1 MTYEE
6 FKEFKSQIYALLEQ
20 LKDEYNKKESELQY
34 WKEIAIKLEN
44 ELNKLK
50 KENEEL
56 KKISSLIQEYSSF
69 RSITDE
75 RNNNLR
81 KVEHNFEN
89 DLNRI
94 KKALESVI

>member
-6 FKEFKSQIYALLEQ
+6 FKEFKSQIYALLDQ

-34 WKEIAIKLEN
+34 WKEVAIKLEN

-56 KKISSLIQEYSSF
+56 KKVSLLIQEYSSF

-81 KVEHNFEN
+81 KIEHNFEN

>member
-20 LKDEYNKKESELQY
+20 LKDEYNKKESELNY
-34 WKEIAIKLEN
+34 WKDIAIKLEN
-44 ELNKLK
+44 ELNTLK

-56 KKISSLIQEYSSF
+56 KKVSSLIQEYSSF
-69 RSITDE
+69 KSIDSQV
-75 RNNNLR
+75 R
-81 KVEHNFEN
+81 KPVEHNFEN

-94 KKALESVI
+94 RKALEDVI